1 MTISKGCICTP
12 NVASGLILIDIHVIF
27 GRRTLLHHVHG
38 HLRGG
43 AILAS
48 VTRAA
53 ALLATCRVADHVH
66 SVHTSI
72 GQVLALRE
80 GSSRRGG
87 AEQTSLRLFRAGG
100 QARGGGEVVSVQVV
114 GVVQGERVVGA
125 LLHVVASAE
134 HVGRRGGGSR

>member
-1 MTISKGCICTP
+1 MCTP
-12 NVASGLILIDIHVIF
+12 NVASGLIPIDIHVIF

-43 AILAS
+43 AVLAS

-53 ALLATCRVADHVH
+53 ALLAACRVADHVH

-80 GSSRRGG
+80 GSRRRGG

-100 QARGGGEVVSVQVV
+100 QAGGGGEVVSVQVV

-134 HVGRRGGGSR
+134 HVGRRGGGAR